1 MANLKLVPHAN
12 PQLSILHARVNTP
25 KLHISMKHHRHY
37 FNPTLRSQQQ
47 QPQHVQVHA
56 TTTHTPQHHGG
67 EALLAGVP
75 LGAMLLL
82 LSGIS
87 LIASLLGLAVATPLF
102 IFFSPLLVPAAFA
115 IGMAVTAVLAAGA
128 CGLAGLVLFSW
139 VVNYLRQMP
148 RGTTMMTVLPE
159 QAKRHVADMAEYVG
173 QKTKEVGQDIQ
184 TRAHHAQGTTRMTV
198 H

>member
-1 MANLKLVPHAN
+1 MAEV
-12 PQLSILHARVNTP
+12 
-25 KLHISMKHHRHY
+25 
-37 FNPTLRSQQQ
+37 RSQQQ

-67 EALLAGVP
+67 EGGSGILNLIPEMSLTGSQLLALLAGVP